1 MAKQRVDFSMKRLT
15 PDEWQI
21 VAKCPGVEDRFVKSF
36 KSKEDC
42 DDWLSGNRKIDWLR
56 SQGLAK

>member
-1 MAKQRVDFSMKRLT
+1 MAKERVSFSMKRLN

-21 VAKCPGVEDRFVKSF
+21 VAKSSGVEDRFTNGL
-36 KSKEDC
+36 KSKADC
-42 DDWLSGNRKIDWLR
+42 DDWLSGSRKIDWLR

>member
-1 MAKQRVDFSMKRLT
+1 MAKGRVSFSMKRLN
-15 PDEWQI
+15 PEEWQI
-21 VAKCPGVEDRFVKSF
+21 VVKSAGVEDRFVNGM

-42 DDWLSGNRKIDWLR
+42 DDWLSGSRKIDWLR

>member
-1 MAKQRVDFSMKRLT
+1 MAKQRVDFNMKRLA

-21 VAKCPGVEDRFVKSF
+21 VVKCPGVDDRFIKGLN
-36 KSKEDC
+36 SKEDC
-42 DDWLSGNRKIDWLR
+42 DDWLSGGRKIDWLR